1 MKTPK
6 LKTERKKKTQPQL
19 QQNLRDMMNNYGQK
33 RQQNHICKKFQYI
46 GSIRKYKAMIKKKT
60 TLNKQKLEN
69 EPEIINSNQTDK
81 DQKKKILP
89 KCPPSPPSGSK
100 YRVTRNSRLH

>member
-1 MKTPK
+1 MKSQITALHENPK
-6 LKTERKKKTQPQL
+6 TKNRKKKKNTTSTTTKPKRHDEQL
-19 QQNLRDMMNNYGQK
+19 WTEKAAESHLQ
-33 RQQNHICKKFQYI
+33 KFQYI

-81 DQKKKILP
+81 DQKKKNPPQVPSLP
-89 KCPPSPPSGSK
+89 TV
-100 YRVTRNSRLH
+100 R